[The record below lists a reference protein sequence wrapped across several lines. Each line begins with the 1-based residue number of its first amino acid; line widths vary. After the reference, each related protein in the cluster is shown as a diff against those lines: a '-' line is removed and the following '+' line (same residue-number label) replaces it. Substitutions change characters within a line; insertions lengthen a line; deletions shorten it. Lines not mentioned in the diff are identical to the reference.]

1 MAADD
6 GRTPVLGRLTSG
18 QWLAVGSGG
27 LALIALGAIVL
38 SLLALERQTDR
49 RDLLVDGLDPAAR
62 SAQRLLTGLVDEE
75 TGVRGFALTG
85 RSQFLEPFENGQAES
100 AEAAADLRRR
110 LDTVDRE
117 QLVARLATAEEAVA
131 AWRDGYALPAI
142 AAVERGDLGVAR
154 DGADEGKAAFDATRE
169 AIGVL
174 QRDLRA
180 ARIVAERE
188 LDEAT
193 RVTQASLVVV
203 GLLLLISTLVLWL
216 ILRRAVGQPLAH
228 LASTSRRISSGE
240 YALELEPDGSRD
252 VRDVTAD
259 IERMR
264 GQIVR
269 ELAALEEA
277 REQLEAQAADL
288 QRSNE
293 ELEQFAYVASHDL
306 QEPLRKVAS
315 FCQMLERRYSGQL
328 DERADQYIAFAVDGA
343 KRMQILI
350 NDLLAFSRVGR
361 VGSQEFE
368 EFELREALDDALA
381 NLEGPLDEA
390 DGRVEIRGDLPRVRG
405 DEALLAGVFQNL
417 IGNAIKFRGDA
428 PPHVTVTTTP
438 DPSANGD
445 GGWQVTIADNGIGI
459 DDEYADR
466 IFVIFQRL
474 HAKDAYPGTGI
485 GLAMTRK
492 IIEYHGGRIW
502 LEPSEGPG
510 STFAFTLPAPEE
522 PSTA

>member
-1 MAADD
+1 MGADD
-6 GRTPVLGRLTSG
+6 ARTPLLGRLTSG

-27 LALIALGAIVL
+27 LAIVALGAVVL

-100 AEAAADLRRR
+100 ADAVADLRSR
-110 LDTVDRE
+110 LETADRE
-117 QLVARLATAEEAVA
+117 ELVTSLRAAEQAVA
-131 AWRDGYALPAI
+131 AWRDEYALPAI
-142 AAVERGDLGVAR
+142 AAVEGGDLDAAR
-154 DGADEGKAAFDATRE
+154 EGADEGKSAFDATRA

-174 QRDLRA
+174 QRDIRA
-180 ARIVAERE
+180 ARVEARDE

-193 RVTQASLVVV
+193 RVTRASLVVV

-216 ILRRAVGQPLAH
+216 ILRRAVGQPLGR
-228 LASTSRRISSGE
+228 LASSSRRIAEGE
-240 YALELEPDGSRD
+240 YALELAPDGSRD

-264 GQIVR
+264 DQIVR
-269 ELAALEEA
+269 ELAALEDA
-277 REQLEAQAADL
+277 RERLEAQAADL

-315 FCQMLERRYSGQL
+315 FCQMLERRYAGEL

-361 VGSQEFE
+361 VGAQEFE
-368 EFELREALDDALA
+368 EFDLRDALDEALA
-381 NLEGPLDEA
+381 NLEGPLDDA
-390 DGRVEIRGDLPRVRG
+390 GGRVEIRGELPRVRG
-405 DEALLAGVFQNL
+405 DAALLAGVFQNL
-417 IGNAIKFRGDA
+417 VGNAIKFRSDA
-428 PPHVTVTTTP
+428 RPHVTVTTTP
-438 DPSANGD
+438 DPDANGR
-445 GGWQVTIADNGIGI
+445 GGWQITVADNGIGI
-459 DDEYADR
+459 DAEYADR

-502 LEPSEGPG
+502 LEPSDGPG

-522 PSTA
+522 PTAA